1 MILFEDKNG
10 LCCYPANLIATIT
23 PTFPNRLRIVT
34 ADALVGYS
42 YDVIDRTQPGFCQV
56 SAKEAINPNAFRR
69 IRLEKS
75 SIWLTL
81 DDGEVVKVTGRWVDS
96 VRRFLGIDS
105 YRFQP
110 EPLTRIFLREYPF
123 EIAGA
128 TAEVLKKNFA
138 DARALIAN
146 HIWQALDFRRQSIE
160 RGYGQTPRDF
170 WKNPLEPTL
179 ERAGFIDASLSQ
191 DQAQELYQ
199 RQLAQ
204 MVEDCLFDYRD
215 LGF

>member
-1 MILFEDKNG
+1 MILFEDKQG
-10 LCCYPANLIATIT
+10 LCCYPAQLIASIT
-23 PTFPNRLRIVT
+23 PTFPDRLRIVT

-56 SAKEAINPNAFRR
+56 SGKEAINPNAFRR
-69 IRLEKS
+69 IQLEKS
-75 SIWLTL
+75 LLLITL
-81 DDGEVVKVTGRWVDS
+81 DDGEVVRVTGRWVAS

-110 EPLTRIFLREYPF
+110 ETLTRVFLREYPF

-128 TAEVLKKNFA
+128 PAEVLKKNFA

-146 HIWQALDFRRQSIE
+146 HIWQALDFRRRGVE
-160 RGYGQTPRDF
+160 RGYGKTPRDF
-170 WKNPLEPTL
+170 WESPLEPTM
-179 ERAGFIDASLSQ
+179 ERAGFIDAGLSK
-191 DQAQELYQ
+191 DQAHELYQ